1 MSITKKTQTHKYR
14 ELVLIGREKRAG
26 RGQIEVGDL
35 EVQTTRYKISYK
47 DVLYNMVNIDSIL

>member
-1 MSITKKTQTHKYR
+1 VSIRKKTQTHTYR
-14 ELVLIGREKRAG
+14 ELVVISGEKKAG

-47 DVLYNMVNIDSIL
+47 AVPYNTVNTASIL